1 MEHAPDI
8 LESAAYKIM
17 DITFGNEIKAFLII
31 IIIVVVV
38 IIIVV
43 VTIIIIIILGLH
55 KTQKE
60 RRVVCSQS
68 KTRASTC
75 RRTEGATGSSSNL
88 LRLL

>member
-1 MEHAPDI
+1 MEHAPHI
-8 LESAAYKIM
+8 FESAAYKIM

-31 IIIVVVV
+31 IIIIIIIVTTVTVVIV
-38 IIIVV
+38 III
-43 VTIIIIIILGLH
+43 IDLH

-75 RRTEGATGSSSNL
+75 RRTEGATGSSSNT

>member
-1 MEHAPDI
+1 MEHAPHI
-8 LESAAYKIM
+8 FESAAYKIM

-31 IIIVVVV
+31 IIIIIIIVTTVTVVIV
-38 IIIVV
+38 III
-43 VTIIIIIILGLH
+43 IDLH

-75 RRTEGATGSSSNL
+75 RRTEGATGNSSNT

>member
-1 MEHAPDI
+1 MEHAPHI
-8 LESAAYKIM
+8 FESAAYKIM
-17 DITFGNEIKAFLII
+17 DITFGNEIKAFFII
-31 IIIVVVV
+31 III
-38 IIIVV
+38 
-43 VTIIIIIILGLH
+43 IIIIIILVVVVVTVVIIVGLH

-75 RRTEGATGSSSNL
+75 RRTEGATGNSSNT

>member
-17 DITFGNEIKAFLII
+17 DITFGNEIKVFLIII

-38 IIIVV
+38 IVV
-43 VTIIIIIILGLH
+43 VITIIIIILGLH